1 MKKQPVQA
9 GRPIGKRFSP
19 PGLIRE
25 AERRTGAVREVPLSQ
40 LHRRAGFPFPN
51 ANSFTN
57 IISNCKGGWAA
68 LIIGRPNFM
77 LNNAKLKD
85 TLSQIMTAKTAE
97 PIQLHPMAAA
107 EMDWYRVDLTVADGR
122 SVFSLSFDEAQSQMK
137 RIQEMVRDLG
147 IQPTIQHQP
156 APALAGLPQAASK
169 PGSRATS
176 APVRIQTPFKHAASP
191 APMTDKQKRMI
202 FARFAKKALEAE
214 QVEELLIKQV
224 DISAAAI

>member
-1 MKKQPVQA
+1 
-9 GRPIGKRFSP
+9 
-19 PGLIRE
+19 
-25 AERRTGAVREVPLSQ
+25 
-40 LHRRAGFPFPN
+40 
-51 ANSFTN
+51 
-57 IISNCKGGWAA
+57 
-68 LIIGRPNFM
+68 M

-107 EMDWYRVDLTVADGR
+107 ERTGTELTLPSLTVVL
-122 SVFSLSFDEAQSQMK
+122 SFSLSFDEAQSQMK

-169 PGSRATS
+169 PGSLATS

-202 FARFAKKALEAE
+202 FALTAKKAVEAE

-224 DISAAAI
+224 GHKRGSDLTKTEASSLISTLLAM